1 MENNRRGLSLKY
13 RPQSFDEVIGQD
25 VMVQIIKNAIKMDRI
40 PNAYLLTGIRGV
52 GKTTTAR
59 IIAKAI
65 NCKNSENLEKKCE
78 EFCHCEAITNSNHID
93 VLEMDA
99 ASKTGIDDIRELID
113 SAKYYPTSAKYKVFI
128 IDEVHML
135 SKQAFNGLL
144 KTLEEPPPHL
154 KFILATTEV
163 KKIPLTIIS
172 RCQRFDLRRIKL
184 EEMVSFLKKI
194 SEKEKAKINE
204 KALLL
209 IAKASE
215 GSVRD
220 ALSIL
225 DQAISTFNVLGEEIT
240 EISVRIMLG
249 IADRARI
256 IDIVRLVIDGN
267 KAKALDE
274 AQEIFDL
281 GADPKLV
288 LQDMLE
294 VIYLI
299 SRSKSFGKIE
309 NDLTVSESESDLIFS
324 LSKDIDFSYISMIWQ
339 FILKGIEELNFVPNH
354 FLSFQMLIMRLVHLK
369 DLPSPEQ
376 VIDDVINSDTLEV
389 AKTPE
394 QKNDFN
400 EIEPGTI
407 INKQT
412 LAKTQIKST
421 IQEKAE
427 DFDRTPKILEKKKD
441 SRNLEI
447 INSFEKLVE
456 ITNINKE
463 IELKFD
469 LERNVRVV
477 KFENGKIDISF
488 NEKLCKNF
496 VRSLTEKLKLWTG
509 ERWIISLSKE
519 VGKSTIFENKETF
532 KKNLLKEA
540 LESEVYKKIKESFP
554 DAELSDV
561 EEIK

>member
-1 MENNRRGLSLKY
+1 MENNRKGLSLKY

-78 EFCHCEAITNSNHID
+78 GFCHCEAITNSNHID

-249 IADRARI
+249 IADRSRI

-376 VIDDVINSDTLEV
+376 VIDDFINSDTLEL
-389 AKTPE
+389 AKSPE
-394 QKNDFN
+394 QKDDFN
-400 EIEPGTI
+400 EIKPGTI

-412 LAKTQIKST
+412 SAKTQIKSI

-427 DFDRTPKILEKKKD
+427 DFDRTPKILEKKQD

-447 INSFEKLVE
+447 ISSFEKLVE

-488 NEKLCKNF
+488 NEKLSKNF

-532 KKNLLKEA
+532 KKNLLQEA

>member
-1 MENNRRGLSLKY
+1 MENNRKGLSLKY

-40 PNAYLLTGIRGV
+40 ANAYLLTGIRGV

-78 EFCHCEAITNSNHID
+78 GFCHCEAITNSNHID

-184 EEMVSFLKKI
+184 EEMISFLKKI

-225 DQAISTFNVLGEEIT
+225 DQSISTFNVLGEEIT

-249 IADRARI
+249 IADRSRI

-376 VIDDVINSDTLEV
+376 VIDDVINSDTLEI
-389 AKTPE
+389 AKSPE
-394 QKNDFN
+394 QKDDFN
-400 EIEPGTI
+400 EIKPGTI

-412 LAKTQIKST
+412 SAKTQIKST
-421 IQEKAE
+421 AQEKAE
-427 DFDRTPKILEKKKD
+427 DLDRTPKILEKKQD

-463 IELKFD
+463 IQLKFD

-488 NEKLCKNF
+488 NENLSKNF

-532 KKNLLKEA
+532 KNNLLQEA